1 MRGGTPFLFIRF
13 RFRFDERVAH
23 AMRVC
28 ARYGRLIGA
37 FLIASHRMV
46 WFGDPQDV
54 ELDIKIDKSY
64 RVKRID

>member
-1 MRGGTPFLFIRF
+1 
-13 RFRFDERVAH
+13 
-23 AMRVC
+23 MRVC
-28 ARYGRLIGA
+28 ALYGRLTGA